1 MCFVIQVLIYLLLS
15 RLTLQEVKCSF
26 PEAFDFGIIPFLFSV
41 FSVGMRT
48 LEINSSEERTSSQMP
63 VGTE

>member
-26 PEAFDFGIIPFLFSV
+26 PAAFDFGIIPFLFSV